1 MALADQSLWRRG
13 AQMDVHALIG
23 HRRRWLLSLLA
34 VFAATIAGFGTSAVA
49 QADNYVSLGDSYVAG
64 PFIPN
69 TIGSP
74 YGCIRSDHNYPHL
87 SAAGIGLSLRDP
99 SCSGAT
105 TDDMTQP
112 QDVDPDGPNPPQF
125 NSLDASSTVVSLTI
139 GGNDIGFSSIAQSCI
154 TYNPFSH
161 PCKDKY
167 DSGGV
172 DQISQRIQATA
183 PKVAAVLQ
191 GIHSRS
197 PSARVFVVNYPAI
210 FPETGSGCWP
220 QMPISY
226 SDAPYLRAKEQEL
239 NQMLSTQAAANGA
252 TLVSW
257 YAASIGHDAC
267 KSSSVRWVEPLVPG
281 NSAAPIHPNLAGM
294 TGASNVLVA
303 AVRG

>member
-1 MALADQSLWRRG
+1 ME
-13 AQMDVHALIG
+13 VHALFG
-23 HRRRWLLSLLA
+23 RRRRSLISLLA
-34 VFAATIAGFGTSAVA
+34 VLMAIMAGWAAASAA
-49 QADNYVSLGDSYVAG
+49 RADNYVSLGDSYVAG
-64 PFIPN
+64 PLIPN
-69 TIGSP
+69 LIGSP
-74 YGCIRSDHNYPHL
+74 FGCIRSDHNYPHL
-87 SAAGIGLSLRDP
+87 AAPGIGLPLRDP

-125 NSLDASSTVVSLTI
+125 NSLDASTKVVSLTI
-139 GGNDIGFSSIAQSCI
+139 GGNDIGFSSIAESCI

-191 GIHSRS
+191 GIHARS
-197 PSARVFVVNYPAI
+197 PAARVFVVNYPAI

-220 QMPISY
+220 QMPISF
-226 SDAPYLRAKEQEL
+226 SDTPYLRAKEREL
-239 NQMLSTQAAANGA
+239 NAMLATQAAANGA

-267 KSSSVRWVEPLVPG
+267 KSSSVRWVEPLIPG
-281 NSAAPIHPNLAGM
+281 NSAAPIHPNRAGM
-294 TGASNVLVA
+294 QGAANALVA
-303 AVRG
+303 AAH